1 MTLLANID
9 LFQMLFT
16 TITNINIPPFFEDVL
31 VAYLMNSVVVELT
44 GPCHILMPGT
54 QNWIRQMTWFIC
66 IEADTCESG
75 LRAFKY

>member
-16 TITNINIPPFFEDVL
+16 TITNINIPPFFGDVL

-44 GPCHILMPGT
+44 GPKPQCPFG
-54 QNWIRQMTWFIC
+54 
-66 IEADTCESG
+66 G
-75 LRAFKY
+75 LQ